1 MSPYG
6 VVSTGKELGVIELVR
21 DSDTIMNIQQKN
33 GIRAAVQMDSL
44 GLFNWIMMHNKD
56 RYVCL
61 TVNLLCHTQKIE
73 ILIVI
78 IFIIFMYCISC

>member
-6 VVSTGKELGVIELVR
+6 VVSTGKDLGVIELVR

-56 RYVCL
+56 RYVS
-61 TVNLLCHTQKIE
+61 V
-73 ILIVI
+73 
-78 IFIIFMYCISC
+78 

>member
-33 GIRAAVQMDSL
+33 EIRSVVQMDSF
-44 GLFNWIMMHNKD
+44 GLFNWIMTHNKD
-56 RYVCL
+56 RYVS
-61 TVNLLCHTQKIE
+61 V
-73 ILIVI
+73 
-78 IFIIFMYCISC
+78 

>member
-33 GIRAAVQMDSL
+33 GIRAAVKMDSL
-44 GLFNWIMMHNKD
+44 GLFNWIMMHNKG
-56 RYVCL
+56 RYVS
-61 TVNLLCHTQKIE
+61 V
-73 ILIVI
+73 
-78 IFIIFMYCISC
+78 